1 VRHEFREKRIA
12 NTQHPNNNRSKRKS
26 NRAAFAVRWLDKRRS
41 NRVVLEFFVSFFFK
55 KKRKINMNSLIRIK
69 CIISPIAYASKE
81 ARKIKEKDS
90 SIMGAFFDLLVYL
103 LIYIFLFPRKLSI
116 NIYNTMLNDT
126 ELSYGEKNYLCYR
139 LILCNIIFLK
149 NISIDGPKTIII
161 PIILYS
167 EVR

>member
-1 VRHEFREKRIA
+1 
-12 NTQHPNNNRSKRKS
+12 
-26 NRAAFAVRWLDKRRS
+26 
-41 NRVVLEFFVSFFFK
+41 
-55 KKRKINMNSLIRIK
+55 MNSLIRIK

-126 ELSYGEKNYLCYR
+126 ELSYSEKNYLCYR